1 MPSRKHLVAI
11 VLVLFCL
18 PAFAKKKILLPVDV
32 LQARTAIVVID
43 PDAGIDPEDPY
54 ANRNAQDAVEKALMA
69 WGRFSLV
76 QESGRAD
83 LIIVVRRGNG
93 KLARPTI
100 GGIPNNDRPVVVQPT
115 ESGGRAGGHTGNAP
129 TMDDPTESGPP
140 DPTPSVEVGESQDMF
155 VVYRGGGNGLNAP
168 PVWRYIAKDALQSP
182 GVPAVVE
189 FQKLIAAAEK
199 QVAANP

>member
-1 MPSRKHLVAI
+1 MPSRKHLVVAFLLLLC
-11 VLVLFCL
+11 V

-43 PDAGIDPEDPY
+43 PSAGIDPEDPF
-54 ANRNAQDAVEKALMA
+54 ANRNAKEAVEKAIMA

-76 QESGRAD
+76 QEAGQAD
-83 LIIVVRRGNG
+83 LIIVVRRGSG
-93 KLARPTI
+93 KFARPTI
-100 GGIPNNDRPVVVQPT
+100 GGIPNNDSPVIVQPT
-115 ESGGRAGGHTGNAP
+115 DSGGRAGGHTGNSP
-129 TMDDPTESGPP
+129 GLEDPTQSGPP

-168 PVWRYIAKDALQSP
+168 PVWRYIEKDALRSP

-189 FQKLIAAAEK
+189 FQKLIAVAEK
-199 QVAANP
+199 QVANP